1 MAEPKYGGAFIPVEA
16 DLVDCKEAV
25 DQKCHSGCAA
35 AWATYEKCKDRI
47 AEAVRASSLSSRDPR
62 RARAL
67 RPHACPSPP
76 LASRRQGSGECSGW
90 YMDYFRCVDK
100 CAAKHMFKHLT

>member
-47 AEAVRASSLSSRDPR
+47 AEAVRASPLSS
-62 RARAL
+62 
-67 RPHACPSPP
+67 
-76 LASRRQGSGECSGW
+76 
-90 YMDYFRCVDK
+90 
-100 CAAKHMFKHLT
+100 